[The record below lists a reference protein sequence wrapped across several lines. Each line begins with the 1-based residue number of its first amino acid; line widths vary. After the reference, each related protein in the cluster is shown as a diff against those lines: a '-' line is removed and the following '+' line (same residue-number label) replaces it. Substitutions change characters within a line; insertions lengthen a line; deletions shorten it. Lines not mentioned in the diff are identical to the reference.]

1 MNLRSKKI
9 LAKKVLKVG
18 KGRILFV
25 ESRLKEIKEA
35 LTKQDIRDLKEDGAI
50 LTKDVKGRK
59 TNKVSKNV
67 RKVGKVKI
75 KVNRRKQDYVILTRK
90 LRRYLKEMKKQGKI
104 SKEEFKDARKKI
116 RNKKFRSKAHL
127 KSKIGG
133 GKL

>member
-9 LAKKVLKVG
+9 LAKKVLNVG

-25 ESRLKEIKEA
+25 ENRLKEIKEA

-50 LTKDVKGRK
+50 LTKNVKGRK
-59 TNKVSKNV
+59 KNKVSKNV

-90 LRRYLKEMKKQGKI
+90 LRKYLKEMKKQGKI

-127 KSKIGG
+127 KSKIEG